1 MNLLGIEGASTQDI
15 LSFLDLAEEFV
26 DESGRLSTPSRF
38 GDALKGE
45 SIGLLF
51 FEPSTRT
58 RASFELAVTR
68 LGGYPLHLSSESSSI
83 KKGETEVD
91 TCQNLQAMGVAGF
104 VLRHKHRDVVGTV
117 GDSVE
122 VPVINAG
129 NGTGEH
135 PTQALLDAFTLRRA
149 LAPQRTLDGAV
160 VTIMG
165 DIRHSRVACSNV
177 HCLTALGAKVR
188 IAGPPELL
196 PPDDLNW
203 PVERYEDRAAA
214 LRGADAVMV
223 LRIQA
228 ERMPANVVDVHA
240 FIRRWSIDADVVA
253 DEMEDHAFIMH
264 PGPVIRGIELT
275 DEVADSD
282 RSLILHQT
290 RNGVAVRQ
298 AVLLRCLGRL

>member
-1 MNLLGIEGASTQDI
+1 MHLLGFEGASAETI
-15 LSFLDLAEEFV
+15 LSFLRLADGFV
-26 DESGRLSTPSRF
+26 DSDGRLATPAEYA
-38 GDALKGE
+38 DALKGE
-45 SIGLLF
+45 SVGLLF

-58 RASFELAVTR
+58 RASFELAVNR

-91 TCQNLQAMGVAGF
+91 TCQNLQAMGVSSF
-104 VLRHKHRDVVGTV
+104 VFRHRSASVVHEV
-117 GDSVE
+117 AEAVD
-122 VPVINAG
+122 VPVVNAG

-135 PTQALLDAFTLRRA
+135 PTQALLDAFTLRHA
-149 LAPQRTLDGAV
+149 LGRDGDLEGIV

-165 DIRHSRVACSNV
+165 DIRHSRVARSNV
-177 HCLTALGAKVR
+177 YALTALGAMVR

-196 PPDDLNW
+196 PQEDLDW
-203 PVERYEDRAAA
+203 PVERYEERAPA
-214 LRGADAVMV
+214 LRDADAVMV

-240 FIRRWSIDADVVA
+240 FVRRWSIDADVVA
-253 DEMEDHAFIMH
+253 QEMADHTFIMH

-298 AVLLRCLGRL
+298 AVLIRCLGKE